1 MMADITPL
9 GLLTVRVYADDL
21 GRGLVDL
28 GKILIAAGRTP
39 RAGPR
44 GPSSQWTLSWSK
56 GDSNSWS
63 HPERQRSEGA
73 SHRPPFDSL
82 DRVGTRLDAGVRRIR
97 TCPVTA
103 SVLRLPQA
111 CGDHHSAAECLSSC

>member
-39 RAGPR
+39 LAGPR

-56 GDSNSWS
+56 PDSNSRS
-63 HPERQRSEGA
+63 HPLTRSRSLGGAGA
-73 SHRPPFDSL
+73 SGSARQDRRRHREARTAVCSRRPTWRPSS
-82 DRVGTRLDAGVRRIR
+82 GHGVR
-97 TCPVTA
+97 
-103 SVLRLPQA
+103 
-111 CGDHHSAAECLSSC
+111 D